1 MIPFKTDKNLSKLQD
16 LLKIFNENVTLK
28 GNVLIYGYDIFKEN
42 SFPYVVEDKQFINGE
57 FDLSVISKA
66 KDLAGVDLKV
76 KGIGN
81 EIDIEVTIPYE
92 KLKNEINIIK

>member
-1 MIPFKTDKNLSKLQD
+1 MES
-16 LLKIFNENVTLK
+16 
-28 GNVLIYGYDIFKEN
+28 LIY
-42 SFPYVVEDKQFINGE
+42 
-57 FDLSVISKA
+57 SVISKA